1 MLECK
6 ISDQLERTRISFVE
20 KKSIRRIRPIRP
32 KVDRQQTKGV

>member
-20 KKSIRRIRPIRP
+20 KKSIRRIRP